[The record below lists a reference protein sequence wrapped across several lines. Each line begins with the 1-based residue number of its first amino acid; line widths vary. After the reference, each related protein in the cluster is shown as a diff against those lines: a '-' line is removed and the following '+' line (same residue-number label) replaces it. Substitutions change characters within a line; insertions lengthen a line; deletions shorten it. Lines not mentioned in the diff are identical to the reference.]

1 MEKVA
6 LVTGAAGG
14 LGRSVAAKLASE
26 GWKLVLTSGDG
37 ERLTNA
43 YGDRRLQIAADCST
57 VAGARSTAPLARCT
71 GARHAA
77 PGPAFRLRQG
87 FPVDGLRS
95 GNRCL
100 SRHA

>member
-14 LGRSVAAKLASE
+14 LGRSVAAKLAAE
-26 GWKLVLTSGDG
+26 GWKLLLTSRDG
-37 ERLTNA
+37 ERLTHA
-43 YGDRRLQIAADCST
+43 YGGLHVQIVADCST
-57 VAGARSTAPLARCT
+57 VAGARSTALLARRT

-77 PGPAFRLRQG
+77 PGPVFRLRQG

-95 GNRCL
+95 DRYL

>member
-6 LVTGAAGG
+6 LVTGTAGG
-14 LGRSVAAKLASE
+14 LGRSVAAKLAAE
-26 GWKLVLTSGDG
+26 GWKLVLSSRDG
-37 ERLTNA
+37 ERLTHA
-43 YGDRRLQIAADCST
+43 YGGLHLQIVADCST
-57 VAGARSTAPLARCT
+57 VAGERSTAPLARCT

-77 PGPAFRLRQG
+77 HGPAFRLCQG

-95 GNRCL
+95 GNRYL